1 MWMYPGAMHTLP
13 NLKIPNTI
21 RHESTQ
27 KNIPVQENK
36 HFFLLILKY
45 IHKWYFLGMECRE
58 KLLTKHLVLYLWE
71 LIL

>member
-1 MWMYPGAMHTLP
+1 MAEAGNYLQTQSNQFFSLCGYFLEQCTQLP

-36 HFFLLILKY
+36 HFFLLS
-45 IHKWYFLGMECRE
+45 
-58 KLLTKHLVLYLWE
+58 
-71 LIL
+71 